1 MSFPWQLPLALRR
14 LLSPLGSR
22 PMHVAVRAVL
32 PAPARAA
39 RRVLLDW
46 EAPWLD
52 ADRAGLVV
60 RGVDYGDTPAAAPL
74 RPGAMREVVRASKR
88 LCFRGAINLLWSAD
102 QQASCALL

>member
-1 MSFPWQLPLALRR
+1 
-14 LLSPLGSR
+14 
-22 PMHVAVRAVL
+22 MHVAVRAVL

-74 RPGAMREVVRASKR
+74 RPGAMREVVRSSNGLFWDCGLQPSHPVLISSNG
-88 LCFRGAINLLWSAD
+88 LC
-102 QQASCALL
+102 